1 MSINKLSE
9 FAVNGDKSISGL
21 TLTTGFPRQQ
31 KPYRQ
36 WMNYLFNM
44 VTAKTNQLVDAVNA
58 LDAKIEPLLKPIA
71 VGEGFF
77 TVNDYQSASEVA
89 AAKGYGTW
97 QRFAEG
103 KTLVGY
109 SASTSTL
116 DAYRIMGNEFGEDT
130 HTLTVNETPSH
141 KHSPSDQY
149 NKFVAVWGDWTD
161 VDLGK
166 NTPVFTGEEED
177 GEIVGKMPLA
187 NWNNAKEKSIGGGKS
202 HNNIQ
207 PSIVVAYWIRT
218 A

>member
-1 MSINKLSE
+1 MSINRIDE
-9 FAVNGDKSISGL
+9 FAKNGDKSISGL

-58 LDAKIEPLLKPIA
+58 LDIKIEPLLKPIA
-71 VGEGFF
+71 IGEGFF

-109 SASTSTL
+109 SSDSGDT
-116 DAYRIMGNEFGEDT
+116 DDYRIMGNEFGENT
-130 HTLTVNETPSH
+130 HTLVTAETPSH
-141 KHSPSDQY
+141 KHAPNDQY

-161 VDLGK
+161 VDSGK
-166 NTPVFTGEEED
+166 NTPDFTGIEEN
-177 GEIVGKMPLA
+177 GEIIGKMSLA
-187 NWNNAKEKSIGGGKS
+187 NWNSAKEKSIGGDQP

-207 PSIVVAYWIRT
+207 PSIVVAYWLRVE
-218 A
+218 

>member
-58 LDAKIEPLLKPIA
+58 LDVKIEPLLKPIA
-71 VGEGFF
+71 IGEGFF

-109 SASTSTL
+109 SAQSGEL
-116 DAYRIMGNEFGEDT
+116 DDYRIIGNEFGENEHRLTANEGPKHVHRLVLKSLSGGVVDVAAADT
-130 HTLTVNETPSH
+130 L
-141 KHSPSDQY
+141 
-149 NKFVAVWGDWTD
+149 KFVNDPTVTGNSNGGPYAQGDT
-161 VDLGK
+161 VESGLGQ
-166 NTPVFTGEEED
+166 
-177 GEIVGKMPLA
+177 A
-187 NWNNAKEKSIGGGKS
+187 

-207 PSIVVAYWIRT
+207 PSIVVAYWLRVG
-218 A
+218 

>member
-1 MSINKLSE
+1 MSINRIDE

-58 LDAKIEPLLKPIA
+58 LDIKIEPLLKPIA
-71 VGEGFF
+71 IGEGFF
-77 TVNDYQSASEVA
+77 TVTDYQSASAVA

-109 SASTSTL
+109 SASASSI
-116 DAYRIMGNEFGEDT
+116 DEYRIMGNTFGANT
-130 HTLTVNETPSH
+130 HTLVTAETPSH
-141 KHSPSDQY
+141 THSTAPW
-149 NKFVAVWGDWTD
+149 NKFGARSSDTTTNTTATSFDRNSLSDELAIGD
-161 VDLGK
+161 
-166 NTPVFTGEEED
+166 FTT
-177 GEIVGKMPLA
+177 A
-187 NWNNAKEKSIGGGKS
+187 NWTLATEKSIGGNQP

-207 PSIVVAYWIRT
+207 PSIVVAYWLRVG
-218 A
+218 

>member
-1 MSINKLSE
+1 MSIDKISE

-58 LDAKIEPLLKPIA
+58 LDIKIEPLLKPIA
-71 VGEGFF
+71 IGEGFF

-109 SASTSTL
+109 SSKTS
-116 DAYRIMGNEFGEDT
+116 DIDSYRIMGNEFGENEHKLILD
-130 HTLTVNETPSH
+130 ETPSH
-141 KHSPSDQY
+141 KHSNSDAY
-149 NKFVAVWGDWTD
+149 NKFGAKGSETNNPTA
-161 VDLGK
+161 
-166 NTPVFTGEEED
+166 NTTTEFNATEKFVVGEMSPPEWITATEQ
-177 GEIVGKMPLA
+177 
-187 NWNNAKEKSIGGGKS
+187 SRGGNKA

-207 PSIVVAYWIRT
+207 PSIVVAYWLRT

>member
-1 MSINKLSE
+1 MVMSINKLSE

-44 VTAKTNQLVDAVNA
+44 ITAKTNQLVDAVNA
-58 LDAKIEPLLKPIA
+58 LDVKIEPLLKPIA
-71 VGEGFF
+71 IGEGFF

-103 KTLVGY
+103 KALVGY
-109 SASTSTL
+109 SAQSGEL
-116 DAYRIMGNEFGEDT
+116 GEYRIMGNEFGANT
-130 HTLTVNETPSH
+130 HTLSLDESPSH
-141 KHSPSDQY
+141 KHSTAPW
-149 NKFVAVWGDWTD
+149 NKFGARASDTTTNTTAVEFDRT
-161 VDLGK
+161 
-166 NTPVFTGEEED
+166 NTTGELA
-177 GEIVGKMPLA
+177 VGSFTTA
-187 NWNNAKEKSIGGGKS
+187 NWTLATEKTAGGNQP

-207 PSIVVAYWIRT
+207 PSIVVAYWLRVE
-218 A
+218 